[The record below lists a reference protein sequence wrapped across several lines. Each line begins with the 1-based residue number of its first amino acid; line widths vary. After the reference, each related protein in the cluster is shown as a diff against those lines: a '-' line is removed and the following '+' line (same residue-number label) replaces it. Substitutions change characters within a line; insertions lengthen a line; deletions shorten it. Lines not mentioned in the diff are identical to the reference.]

1 MELHRHYELLDLTA
15 AERATY
21 FELFQMLM
29 NQPLKFSAKEKPE
42 TAAKSNHADGRD
54 RTKRLQDMAT
64 ASKSPE
70 EALLIG
76 CSTSM
81 SNING
86 VEAHDRSARRVCKAI
101 IEEKK
106 KHFRTTVQ
114 ELYKKLTEIFEL
126 WELGYPD
133 IASENPH
140 FYSFLRS
147 VDNNQ
152 FGDLVAKAVLDC
164 VMGYARAGARKT
176 AVNSK
181 VIPPGARKLAVIV
194 KAFWNSLSKSDQKRL
209 KANSSTPVAA
219 SKVTQHEPAEGQT
232 EGESSVE
239 RSATAKKS
247 DTKKGETKKRQPD
260 LRELG
265 PRTTF
270 MYRSAAVLTN
280 LSLRLIEHL
289 RGLRFFHIVE
299 LYVNG
304 GQMPSCSHCG
314 TKRDEA
320 NEILIMGLCGHAS
333 CIPCFEEKQAQ
344 RKLVDECVAGGC
356 EAPAPRHSAFLL
368 SELNVAT
375 SHLPRPFGSKIE
387 AVLKLLQDTNRVGTN
402 DHVVIFAQFKR
413 LKDALI
419 EGLKDA
425 NITHVDGS
433 HKHAVEKFKNGAA
446 TVCIL
451 DPESVNAAGW

>member
-1 MELHRHYELLDLTA
+1 VELHRHYKLVDLTA

-29 NQPLKFSAKEKPE
+29 SQPLKFSAKEKPE
-42 TAAKSNHADGRD
+42 TAAKPDHTDGRD

-64 ASKSPE
+64 ASMSPE
-70 EALLIG
+70 EALLIA

-86 VEAHDRSARRVCKAI
+86 VEARDRSASRVCKAI
-101 IEEKK
+101 ITGKK
-106 KHFRTTVQ
+106 KHFRTTIQ
-114 ELYKKLTEIFEL
+114 ELYKRLSEIFEL
-126 WELGYPD
+126 WELGYSD

-147 VDNNQ
+147 VYNNQ

-164 VMGYARAGARKT
+164 VMGHARAGARKT

-181 VIPPGARKLAVIV
+181 AIPPGARRLSVTV

-209 KANSSTPVAA
+209 KANSSTPAA
-219 SKVTQHEPAEGQT
+219 VKKATQHGSVEGQT
-232 EGESSVE
+232 GGESSVQ
-239 RSATAKKS
+239 RSAAAKKS
-247 DTKKGETKKRQPD
+247 DTKKGDAKKRQPD

-280 LSLRLIEHL
+280 LSLRFIEHL
-289 RGLRFFHIVE
+289 RGLRFFRAVE
-299 LYVNG
+299 LYING
-304 GQMPSCSHCG
+304 GQIPICSHCG
-314 TKRDEA
+314 TKRDKA

-344 RKLVDECVAGGC
+344 RKLVDECISDGC

-387 AVLKLLQDTNRVGTN
+387 AVLNLLQDTSRVGTS
-402 DHVVIFAQFKR
+402 DHVVVFAQFKR
-413 LKDALI
+413 LKAALI

-433 HKHAVEKFKNGAA
+433 HKHAVEKFKDGAA

>member
-1 MELHRHYELLDLTA
+1 
-15 AERATY
+15 
-21 FELFQMLM
+21 
-29 NQPLKFSAKEKPE
+29 
-42 TAAKSNHADGRD
+42 
-54 RTKRLQDMAT
+54 
-64 ASKSPE
+64 
-70 EALLIG
+70 
-76 CSTSM
+76 
-81 SNING
+81 
-86 VEAHDRSARRVCKAI
+86 V
-101 IEEKK
+101 
-106 KHFRTTVQ
+106 
-114 ELYKKLTEIFEL
+114 
-126 WELGYPD
+126 
-133 IASENPH
+133 
-140 FYSFLRS
+140 
-147 VDNNQ
+147 
-152 FGDLVAKAVLDC
+152 
-164 VMGYARAGARKT
+164 
-176 AVNSK
+176 
-181 VIPPGARKLAVIV
+181 
-194 KAFWNSLSKSDQKRL
+194 
-209 KANSSTPVAA
+209 
-219 SKVTQHEPAEGQT
+219 
-232 EGESSVE
+232 
-239 RSATAKKS
+239 TAKKS
-247 DTKKGETKKRQPD
+247 ETKKGETKKRQPD

-289 RGLRFFHIVE
+289 RGLRFFHTVE

-387 AVLKLLQDTNRVGTN
+387 AVLKLLQDTKRIGTN
-402 DHVVIFAQFKR
+402 DHVVIFVQFKR

-425 NITHVDGS
+425 DITHVDGS

-446 TVCIL
+446 TVCIF

>member
-42 TAAKSNHADGRD
+42 TAAKPNHADGRD
-54 RTKRLQDMAT
+54 RTRRLQDMAT

-86 VEAHDRSARRVCKAI
+86 VEAHDRSARRVCEAI
-101 IEEKK
+101 IAEKK

-164 VMGYARAGARKT
+164 VMGHARAGVRKT
-176 AVNSK
+176 AANSM

-209 KANSSTPVAA
+209 KANSSTPVTT
-219 SKVTQHEPAEGQT
+219 SKVTQHKPAEGQT

-247 DTKKGETKKRQPD
+247 ETKKRQPD

-265 PRTTF
+265 PRITF

-344 RKLVDECVAGGC
+344 RKLVDECVADGC

-402 DHVVIFAQFKR
+402 DHIVIFVQFKR
-413 LKDALI
+413 LKAVLI

-425 NITHVDGS
+425 KIAHVDGS

-451 DPESVNAAGW
+451 DLESVNAAGW